1 VNRIDACFERRRG
14 EGRTAFIPF
23 LTAGDPDPQTTVA
36 LVEACARAGASIV
49 ELGFPYSDPVADGP
63 TIQNSYS
70 RTLSRGLRLD
80 DVFDLVRLSRTRT
93 DVPLAGMVS
102 YSLVFRRGLTRFV
115 GEAAQSGLD
124 GLIVPD
130 LPVEE
135 AEPLAKACREADLAA
150 VSLVAPTTTPQRR
163 QRIAEQA
170 TGFIYCVSVVGTTG
184 AREGLPEGLIA
195 SLADLRRLTDK
206 PLAVGFGISRPEQAA
221 ALAPHADGVIVGSA
235 IVRLIAESAGPEGP
249 PGGTEPAASSSSPKP
264 GVARPGETGRGT
276 SSSAQSVLAGRL
288 GERSAI
294 VLAVERYVA
303 EMVRALEAVRKPSR

>member
-1 VNRIDACFERRRG
+1 VNRIDACFERLRR

-23 LTAGDPDPQTTVA
+23 LTAGDPDPETTVA
-36 LVEACARAGASIV
+36 LVEACARAGASII

-80 DVFDLVRLSRTRT
+80 DVFDLVRLSRERT
-93 DVPLAGMVS
+93 DVPLAGMAS
-102 YSLVFRRGLTRFV
+102 YSLVFRRGGSASSGLLPPATEAQPRGRAHRRTRPERPEGSRFV
-115 GEAAQSGLD
+115 GEAAESGLD

-150 VSLVAPTTTPQRR
+150 ISLVAPTTTPERR
-163 QRIAEQA
+163 RRIAEQA

-184 AREGLPEGLIA
+184 AREGLPQGLIA

-235 IVRLIAESAGPEGP
+235 IVRLIAETQPQGAERPEGSK
-249 PGGTEPAASSSSPKP
+249 TA
-264 GVARPGETGRGT
+264 
-276 SSSAQSVLAGRL
+276 
-288 GERSAI
+288 RSA
-294 VLAVERYVA
+294 VVRAVERYVA
-303 EMVRALEAVRKPSR
+303 EMVKALEAVHKPSR

>member
-1 VNRIDACFERRRG
+1 MNRIDACFQRLRR

-36 LVEACARAGASIV
+36 LVEACARAGASII

-80 DVFDLVRLSRTRT
+80 DVFGLVRLSRRRT
-93 DVPLAGMVS
+93 DIPLAGMVS
-102 YSLVFRRGLTRFV
+102 YSLVFRRGLARFAS
-115 GEAAQSGLD
+115 EAAQCGLD

-135 AEPLAKACREADLAA
+135 AEPLAKAGREAGLATIY
-150 VSLVAPTTTPQRR
+150 LVAPTTTQERR
-163 QRIAEQA
+163 RRIAQEA
-170 TGFIYCVSVVGTTG
+170 TGFIYCVSVVGITG
-184 AREGLPEGLIA
+184 ARDSLPEGLTR

-235 IVRLIAESAGPEGP
+235 IVRLVAEAAGAYEGATGEAAAAAPPGAGKPEGKP
-249 PGGTEPAASSSSPKP
+249 RETPA
-264 GVARPGETGRGT
+264 PGER
-276 SSSAQSVLAGRL
+276 AAVVAG
-288 GERSAI
+288 
-294 VLAVERYVA
+294 VERYVA
-303 EMVRALEAVRKPSR
+303 EMVKALDAVHKPTR